1 MAHQLSHGAWI
12 QEDGT
17 ETQITAEMIGS
28 AFDQVQARPGV
39 VPDQYSLKLFHV
51 IPSRNVRTR
60 SFQDN
65 FCEAH
70 QS

>member
-1 MAHQLSHGAWI
+1 MADQLSHGTWI

-17 ETQITAEMIGS
+17 ETPITAEMIDS
-28 AFDQVQARPGV
+28 AFNQVQASPGV

-51 IPSRNVRTR
+51 IPSRNVKTR

-65 FCEAH
+65 FCATH
-70 QS
+70 QN

>member
-1 MAHQLSHGAWI
+1 MANQLSHGTWI

-17 ETQITAEMIGS
+17 EVAITTEMIGS
-28 AFDQVQARPGV
+28 ALRQAQTRPGV
-39 VPDQYSLKLFHV
+39 VPDHYSLTLFHV
-51 IPSRNVRTR
+51 IPSRNVKTR

-65 FCEAH
+65 FCVSH

>member
-1 MAHQLSHGAWI
+1 MAHQLSHGTWI

-17 ETQITAEMIGS
+17 ETPITLEMIGS
-28 AFDQVQARPGV
+28 AFNQVQARPGI

-65 FCEAH
+65 FCVTR